1 MNLTSIFRLRKP
13 EGTDP
18 VNVEDFNDN
27 FDVID
32 TELNKRPEKTGNA
45 SDMVTTFSQAAS
57 RANLPPG
64 EKISVSFGKIM
75 KFFAALKAVAF
86 TGRYAD
92 LSNKPSIP
100 GGAAASQAVA
110 NNCTTTAAGSVLDAR
125 QGKVLMDKANQIN
138 SDLGTC
144 RFGITADGRP
154 GYKKAGADTVYP
166 FSNFTDVLT
175 IQGVNANSATKSL
188 PAGTYQLIYES
199 AVYSRSESCPV
210 VSVYVNGALKLQEKN
225 IIESGS
231 TDDSDYTLAAG
242 TKTLVLSAASNVY
255 LNIAA
260 SGKYRPYATAVLF
273 RIS

>member
-57 RANLPPG
+57 RANLTPG

-75 KFFAALKAVAF
+75 KFFADLKAVAF
-86 TGRYAD
+86 TGSYAD

-138 SDLGTC
+138 SDLAKVKVYVGSDGKLHFVNSGGADSVLPFSKSYTLPQMVFQIQDSGGSDDLS
-144 RFGITADGRP
+144 RFYLPLLGASKVSFTFWKNNYGSPTATINYADGSTQQVFSLGRGQTQQNYSVNLTKEALNIYFTLP
-154 GYKKAGADTVYP
+154 YDSTVAHYVI
-166 FSNFTDVLT
+166 SNF
-175 IQGVNANSATKSL
+175 
-188 PAGTYQLIYES
+188 
-199 AVYSRSESCPV
+199 
-210 VSVYVNGALKLQEKN
+210 SV
-225 IIESGS
+225 
-231 TDDSDYTLAAG
+231 T
-242 TKTLVLSAASNVY
+242 
-255 LNIAA
+255 
-260 SGKYRPYATAVLF
+260 
-273 RIS
+273 

>member
-57 RANLPPG
+57 RANLTPG

-75 KFFAALKAVAF
+75 KFFADLKAVAF
-86 TGRYAD
+86 TGSYAD

-138 SDLGTC
+138 SDLGSSLNGCKLTYEGGDFYAAYGAVKKKLGSQILSAGPFTGSDYDVKAAFPAYYADRVLGQNLFFTPT
-144 RFGITADGRP
+144 RF
-154 GYKKAGADTVYP
+154 YAGHSGAT
-166 FSNFTDVLT
+166 F
-175 IQGVNANSATKSL
+175 GVNSSYNNSTGILS
-188 PAGTYQLIYES
+188 
-199 AVYSRSESCPV
+199 VRSDV
-210 VSVYVNGALKLQEKN
+210 GGINGAY
-225 IIESGS
+225 IYI
-231 TDDSDYTLAAG
+231 
-242 TKTLVLSAASNVY
+242 LV
-255 LNIAA
+255 
-260 SGKYRPYATAVLF
+260 
-273 RIS
+273 

>member
-1 MNLTSIFRLRKP
+1 MNLTNIFRFRKP

-57 RANLPPG
+57 RANLTPG

-75 KFFAALKAVAF
+75 KYFADMKTVAF
-86 TGRYAD
+86 TGSYAD

-138 SDLGTC
+138 SDLGGCKISWDGSNFWAQNGSSKKKLGNLAYTLPDFHIQIQDNGVGASASQIYLPLIGASKLSF
-144 RFGITADGRP
+144 RFTKQNYGNPSALINYADG
-154 GYKKAGADTVYP
+154 
-166 FSNFTDVLT
+166 S
-175 IQGVNANSATKSL
+175 S
-188 PAGTYQLIYES
+188 QLIFSLGRGVHDQTYSVDLVKE
-199 AVYSRSESCPV
+199 AVNV
-210 VSVYVNGALKLQEKN
+210 VFNLA
-225 IIESGS
+225 
-231 TDDSDYTLAAG
+231 DDSTCPDY
-242 TKTLVLSAASNVY
+242 
-255 LNIAA
+255 
-260 SGKYRPYATAVLF
+260 
-273 RIS
+273 RIYNYSVS

>member
-1 MNLTSIFRLRKP
+1 MNLTNIFRFRKP

-57 RANLPPG
+57 RANLTPG

-75 KFFAALKAVAF
+75 KYFADMKTVAF
-86 TGRYAD
+86 TGSYAD

-138 SDLGTC
+138 SDLDDIAGVLDAIGTI
-144 RFGITADGRP
+144 ITGSASGDKNISTS
-154 GYKKAGADTVYP
+154 YA
-166 FSNFTDVLT
+166 T
-175 IQGVNANSATKSL
+175 IASIGL
-188 PAGTYQLIYES
+188 PAGTYLIEGHVRTTTGSNDVIGLYLGPLS
-199 AVYSRSESCPV
+199 DGTTCMASNCS
-210 VSVYVNGALKLQEKN
+210 NGYYCTCQIARIVTVTSTTRYYLRARTLNEGN
-225 IIESGS
+225 CII
-231 TDDSDYTLAAG
+231 D
-242 TKTLVLSAASNVY
+242 SAASVTG
-255 LNIAA
+255 LSAIRIA
-260 SGKYRPYATAVLF
+260 
-273 RIS
+273 

>member
-1 MNLTSIFRLRKP
+1 MNLTNIFRFRKP

-57 RANLPPG
+57 RANLTPG

-75 KFFAALKAVAF
+75 KYFADMKTVAF
-86 TGRYAD
+86 TGSYAD

-100 GGAAASQAVA
+100 GGAAANQAVA

-138 SDLGTC
+138 SDLTNNVSALNNQLATIKVYVGS
-144 RFGITADGRP
+144 DGKLHFVNR
-154 GYKKAGADTVYP
+154 AGADTVLP
-166 FSNFTDVLT
+166 FNPTFTKISNLMGTFTSSANRNDFATGVTGKELWKT
-175 IQGVNANSATKSL
+175 IFIVPMTI
-188 PAGTYQLIYES
+188 PA
-199 AVYSRSESCPV
+199 
-210 VSVYVNGALKLQEKN
+210 
-225 IIESGS
+225 SGS
-231 TDDSDYTLAAG
+231 ANNNFYNGNGITYD
-242 TKTLVLSAASNVY
+242 ASTGVISIWASYVRLTADVY
-255 LNIAA
+255 YV
-260 SGKYRPYATAVLF
+260 K
-273 RIS
+273 

>member
-1 MNLTSIFRLRKP
+1 MNLTNIFRFRKP

-57 RANLPPG
+57 RANLTPG

-75 KFFAALKAVAF
+75 KYFADMKTVAF
-86 TGRYAD
+86 TGSYAD

-138 SDLGTC
+138 SDLGGC
-144 RFGITADGRP
+144 KISWDGSDFWAQNGSSKKKLGSAVPSLIVNKVGVSTTSNSKSYTSP
-154 GYKKAGADTVYP
+154 GEGYVIVSMA
-166 FSNFTDVLT
+166 SWS
-175 IQGVNANSATKSL
+175 NSAVTFSVSKNGSPVSPSSSDGVSDRNKYL
-188 PAGTYQLIYES
+188 YCWSIPVNKGDVILAS
-199 AVYSRSESCPV
+199 AVC
-210 VSVYVNGALKLQEKN
+210 
-225 IIESGS
+225 
-231 TDDSDYTLAAG
+231 
-242 TKTLVLSAASNVY
+242 SAAADLY
-255 LNIAA
+255 LNM
-260 SGKYRPYATAVLF
+260 YAVVL
-273 RIS
+273 

>member
-1 MNLTSIFRLRKP
+1 MNLTNIFRFRKP

-57 RANLPPG
+57 RANLTPG

-75 KFFAALKAVAF
+75 KFFADLKAVAF
-86 TGRYAD
+86 TGSYAD

-138 SDLGTC
+138 SDLTNLKDDIPDPPVHLYQTSIEVSVSAGTWKNNNMPY
-144 RFGITADGRP
+144 TNKSGRMCLVF
-154 GYKKAGADTVYP
+154 Y
-166 FSNFTDVLT
+166 DVLF
-175 IQGVNANSATKSL
+175 
-188 PAGTYQLIYES
+188 
-199 AVYSRSESCPV
+199 
-210 VSVYVNGALKLQEKN
+210 
-225 IIESGS
+225 SGS
-231 TDDSDYTLAAG
+231 GEIHVSTTNSINQSDRGSSGGESNRHVSICAPLSPDNSIGCNVWASVSG
-242 TKTLVLSAASNVY
+242 TFTIKIQIIRL
-255 LNIAA
+255 
-260 SGKYRPYATAVLF
+260 
-273 RIS
+273 